1 MKNTWCL
8 WILLLLGG
16 TLFGQSSYQVR
27 ELISKVTPQQLDS
40 LSILPGSVYCIYEND
55 TVLKELF
62 KVNYIDKTIAFNPK
76 INGVVQVY
84 YLRINLNL
92 TPTNQSYDSIALV
105 PNISNTMFSITDENP
120 LIEDLFGGND
130 INKRG
135 SVSRG
140 ITFGNRQ
147 SLGINSTL
155 NLELSGKLSEDLHI
169 LASVSDA
176 NIPIQPD
183 GNTNKLQ
190 EFDQVFIQLYTDK
203 FKLTAGDFW
212 INRPD
217 GYFLNYKK
225 RGQGLTMTNTYDL
238 SANKQLK
245 IQSSVGLSKGKF
257 QRQIIPGVENN
268 QGPYRLVGA
277 ENEPFIVVLS
287 GTERVFIDGRLL
299 QRGQEFDYTIDY
311 NSAELVFTSRNLIT
325 KDVRIVVEFQYADQ
339 AYTRGLIQQ
348 HLSYRVNNTTSWIN
362 YYQEQDLKNQPLQL
376 SLNETTKQLI
386 AAAGD
391 SLSNAFIGT
400 IDSVGFQP
408 NQNLYRLVDSLGY
421 DSVLVFSVH
430 PDSATY
436 RATFLLVGA
445 NKGNYV
451 LDKTTAFGPVYKW
464 VSPLGGLPQGS
475 YMPIQRV
482 NSPKR
487 KRMITAGIQQKFGG
501 KWVLETE
508 FSASEEAVNLFASKD
523 RSNDWGLGNRTKIM
537 RQGKVELNRWNHSTL
552 VESEYLG
559 NNFSFI
565 EPYRAV
571 EFDRDW
577 NIRNT
582 KLSGPQ
588 WNGKLSHKIQHDKLG
603 FLSVQAQH
611 FTIGNAFN
619 GTRIYSDGGIKKK
632 GLSVSWD
639 GSALNSTGVVNTRFI
654 RHRLDASQTIRRIK
668 IGIKDDQ
675 EFNLRDKVLGMNSA
689 SYAFYDIQGYLQNAD
704 SSKAMVKFFY
714 RERFD
719 WKPDS
724 TGFTAAARGTTI
736 GGEVQI
742 KDKKGGAYGFVL
754 GLRNLT
760 PLDSGLLNITPDQ
773 SIVGRINVS
782 KRILN
787 GALTFD
793 TYYEVGSGLEQK
805 RSFIYLEVNSG
816 QGVYTWIDYNND
828 GVKDLN
834 EFETATFID
843 QANYIRIFT
852 PSNAY
857 QKTYSN
863 EYNQS
868 LFWRPE
874 LIWNKK
880 TGVLKLLSTVSNQL
894 RIRSTRKLNTLAVAD
909 LLNPLNADVLDNALI
924 SSAYSV
930 RNSLYLFRTSAK
942 FNGHY
947 IINKNLNK
955 SLLATGFDAKAI
967 EYNELMLRWNVVPSF
982 SIKTEGQ
989 QGNKTSSVDYT
1000 QGRNYQI
1007 HYQFVRMEF
1016 SYQPSTNYRM
1026 AVDAK
1031 LSSKTN
1037 EPIYGAEKSN
1047 SKELGLEFKY
1057 NTTEKGS
1064 IQGSLKY
1071 LNLTFNGNPL
1081 SPVAFEMLEA
1091 LRPGSNYTWSLNW
1104 QRNVGKNLQLNL
1116 VYSGR
1121 KPAEN
1126 KVVHNG
1132 GMELRAFF

>member
-16 TLFGQSSYQVR
+16 TLFGQSSYQFR
-27 ELISKVTPQQLDS
+27 ELISKATPQPLDS
-40 LSILPGSVYCIYEND
+40 LSILPGSVYCMHEND
-55 TVLKELF
+55 TVSTELF
-62 KVNYIDKTIAFNPK
+62 EVNYIDKTIVFNPK
-76 INGVVQVY
+76 ITGLIRVY

-92 TPTNQSYDSIALV
+92 TPKNQSYDSIALI
-105 PNISNTMFSITDENP
+105 PNMANTMFSITDENP
-120 LIEDLFGGND
+120 LIEDLFGGNE

-135 SVSRG
+135 SISRG
-140 ITFGNRQ
+140 VTFGNRQ

-155 NLELSGKLSEDLHI
+155 NLELSGKLSEELHI

-203 FKLTAGDFW
+203 LKLTAGDFW

-225 RGQGLTMTNTYDL
+225 RGQGLTLTNTFDL
-238 SANKQLK
+238 SANQQLK

-287 GTERVFIDGRLL
+287 GTERVYIDGRLL

-348 HLSYRVNNTTSWIN
+348 HLSYRINNTTSWVN

-408 NQNLYRLVDSLGY
+408 NQNLYRLVDTLGY

-436 RATFLLVGA
+436 RATFLLVGI

-464 VSPLGGLPQGS
+464 VSPIGGLPQGS

-487 KRMITAGIQQKFGG
+487 KRMISAGIQQKLGD

-508 FSASEEAVNLFASKD
+508 FSASEEVVNLFASKD
-523 RSNDWGLGNRTKIM
+523 RSNDWGLGNRTKII

-577 NIRNT
+577 NIRNA

-588 WNGKLSHKIQHDKLG
+588 WNGKLSHKIQHDNVG
-603 FLSVQAQH
+603 FLSIQAQH
-611 FTIGNAFN
+611 FTVGNAFN
-619 GTRIYSDGGIKKK
+619 GTRIYSDGVVKKN
-632 GLSVSWD
+632 GLSVIWD
-639 GSALNSTGVVNTRFI
+639 GSGLSSTGMVNARFI
-654 RHRLDASQTIRRIK
+654 RHRLDASQTIHRIK

-675 EFNLRDKVLGMNSA
+675 EFNLRDQVLGINSS

-704 SSKAMVKFFY
+704 SSKTLLKIFY

-724 TGFTAAARGTTI
+724 TGFTVAARGTTI
-736 GGEVQI
+736 GGEVQV

-760 PLDSGLLNITPDQ
+760 PLDSSLLNITPDQ

-782 KRILN
+782 KRILK

-793 TYYEVGSGLEQK
+793 TYYEVGSGLEQR

-816 QGVYTWIDYNND
+816 QGVYTWVDYNND

-874 LIWNKK
+874 LVWNKK
-880 TGVLKLLSTVSNQL
+880 TGVLKLLSSVSNQL
-894 RIRSTRKLNTLAVAD
+894 RIRSTRKLNTLEVAE

-967 EYNELMLRWNVVPSF
+967 EFNELMLRWNIVPSF

-1000 QGRNYQI
+1000 QGRNYQVR
-1007 HYQFVRMEF
+1007 YQFVRMEL

-1026 AVDAK
+1026 AIDGK
-1031 LSSKTN
+1031 LSSKAN

-1071 LNLTFNGNPL
+1071 LNLTFIGNPS

-1091 LRPGSNYTWSLNW
+1091 LRPGSNYTWSVNW

-1121 KPAEN
+1121 KPADN

>member
-1 MKNTWCL
+1 M
-8 WILLLLGG
+8 LLLGG
-16 TLFGQSSYQVR
+16 TLFGQSSYQIC
-27 ELISKVTPQQLDS
+27 ELISKTTPQQLDS
-40 LSILPGSVYCIYEND
+40 MSILPGSVYCIHDND
-55 TVLKELF
+55 TVSSGLF
-62 KVNYIDKTIAFNPK
+62 SIDYMDKTITFHPK
-76 INGVVQVY
+76 IIGRVQVY
-84 YLRINLNL
+84 YVRINLNL
-92 TPTNQSYDSIALV
+92 TPKSQSFDSIALV
-105 PNISNTMFSITDENP
+105 PNRTNTTFSITDENP
-120 LIEDLFGGND
+120 LIEDLFGGNE

-135 SVSRG
+135 SISRG

-155 NLELSGKLSEDLHI
+155 NLELNGKLSDNLHI

-203 FKLTAGDFW
+203 LKLTAGDFW

-238 SANKQLK
+238 SDHQQLK

-287 GTERVFIDGRLL
+287 GTERVYIDGRLL

-325 KDVRIVVEFQYADQ
+325 KDIRIVVEFQYADQ

-348 HLSYRVNNTTSWIN
+348 HLSYRVNKTTSWVN

-408 NQNLYRLVDSLGY
+408 NQNLYRLVDTLGY
-421 DSVLVFSVH
+421 DSVLVFSIH
-430 PDSATY
+430 PDSAAY
-436 RATFLLVGA
+436 RATFILVGP
-445 NKGNYV
+445 NKGSYV

-464 VSPLGGLPQGS
+464 VSPVGGIAQGN

-482 NSPKR
+482 NPPKR
-487 KRMITAGIQQKFGG
+487 KRMISAGLQQKLG
-501 KWVLETE
+501 KNWVLETE
-508 FSASEEAVNLFASKD
+508 FSASEEVVNLFATKD
-523 RSNDWGLGNRTKIM
+523 RSNDWAMGNRTKII

-577 NIRNT
+577 NIRGA
-582 KLSGPQ
+582 KLLGPQ
-588 WNGKLSHKIQHDKLG
+588 WNGKLSHKIQRDKVG
-603 FLSVQAQH
+603 VFSIQAQH
-611 FTIGNAFN
+611 FTVGKEFN
-619 GTRIYSDGGIKKK
+619 GTRLYSDGAIKKK
-632 GLSVSWD
+632 GFSITWD
-639 GSALNSTGVVNTRFI
+639 GSALSSTGIVNTRFI
-654 RHRLDASQTIRRIK
+654 RHRLDASQTIGRIK

-675 EFNLRDKVLGMNSA
+675 EFNLRDQVLGINSS
-689 SYAFYDIQGYLQNAD
+689 SYAFYDIQSYLQNAD
-704 SSKAMVKFFY
+704 SSKALVKFFY
-714 RERFD
+714 RERLD

-724 TGFTAAARGTTI
+724 TGFAMAARGTTL
-736 GGEVQI
+736 GGEVQF
-742 KDKKGGAYGFVL
+742 KDKTGGAFGIVI
-754 GLRNLT
+754 GLRNLS
-760 PLDSGLLNITPDQ
+760 PLDSSLLSIAPDQ
-773 SIVGRINVS
+773 SIVGRINAS
-782 KRILN
+782 KRILK

-793 TYYEVGSGLEQK
+793 TYYEVGSGLEQR

-816 QGVYTWIDYNND
+816 QGVYTWVDYNND

-880 TGVLKLLSTVSNQL
+880 TGILKILSTVSNQL
-894 RIRSTRKLNTLAVAD
+894 RIRSTRKLNTIAVND
-909 LLNPLNADVLDNALI
+909 LLNPLNANVLDNALI
-924 SSAYSV
+924 SSAYAV

-955 SLLATGFDAKAI
+955 SLLATGFDAKVI
-967 EYNELMLRWNVVPSF
+967 EFNELMLRWNIIPSF
-982 SIKTEGQ
+982 SVKTEGQ
-989 QGNKTSSVDYT
+989 QGSKISSVDYT
-1000 QGRNYQI
+1000 QGRNYLVR
-1007 HYQFVRMEF
+1007 YQYMRMEL

-1026 AVDAK
+1026 AIEGK
-1031 LSSKTN
+1031 LSSKAN
-1037 EPIYGAEKSN
+1037 EPIYGAEKSY
-1047 SKELGLEFKY
+1047 SKELGLDFKY

-1071 LNLTFNGNPL
+1071 LNLAFIGNPS

-1091 LRPGSNYTWSLNW
+1091 LRPGSNYTWSINW

-1121 KPAEN
+1121 KPADN
-1126 KVVHNG
+1126 KVIHNG